1 MKDTSTDEAKG
12 RSLHETDPFLVLVY
26 IFCVT
31 AAVALVEVSSEGASE
46 YARLQSRAVYIFIL
60 VIGARI
66 LLIHKW
72 YFSYKEF
79 VNYLLGIEYESF
91 PLVSTLNIFLDI
103 YISLLILFWVD
114 VDKVHFVSVP
124 VLPLVYLSLAAGN
137 VLFAL
142 FVKYMYN
149 V

>member
-1 MKDTSTDEAKG
+1 MKDTSIDETKG
-12 RSLHETDPFLVLVY
+12 RSLHETDPFLALVY

-31 AAVALVEVSSEGASE
+31 AAVALVEVSSEGVSE
-46 YARLQSRAVYIFIL
+46 YDRLQSRAVYIFIL

-72 YFSYKEF
+72 YYSYKE
-79 VNYLLGIEYESF
+79 VLNYISGVDYESF
-91 PLVSTLNIFLDI
+91 PLVGALNIFLDI
-103 YISLLILFWVD
+103 YISLLVLFWVD
-114 VDKVHFVSVP
+114 VDKIHFVSVP

-142 FVKYMYN
+142 FVKYTYD